1 MGSLKLLFNK
11 NGSRMFQK
19 VECIMCSKSVKIKLI
34 ANHLENVHK
43 IEENL
48 QNFCRLQLKG
58 QKKLKKALK
67 KKERK
72 DSCEKKYKGKRQ
84 SEKDKLLGKFE
95 KCLQNQYL
103 DIDVFNKMLMN
114 VSMKYHKGRIK
125 NEPIE
130 YDDAMKTQDVKHS
143 DKNLKLTINL
153 KDKKIVSKP
162 NQEEIKE
169 GKENNTFQDRTNLK
183 KKSALKHPKF
193 TTSTP
198 KPGPK
203 KIKANSNV
211 TSRTKGS

>member
-19 VECIMCSKSVKIKLI
+19 VECIMCSKSVKIKII

-67 KKERK
+67 N
-72 DSCEKKYKGKRQ
+72 KGKRQ

-103 DIDVFNKMLMN
+103 DIDVFNKMLMD
-114 VSMKYHKGRIK
+114 VSMKYHQGRIT

-153 KDKKIVSKP
+153 KEKKIVSKP

-193 TTSTP
+193 ATSTP
-198 KPGPK
+198 KPRPK